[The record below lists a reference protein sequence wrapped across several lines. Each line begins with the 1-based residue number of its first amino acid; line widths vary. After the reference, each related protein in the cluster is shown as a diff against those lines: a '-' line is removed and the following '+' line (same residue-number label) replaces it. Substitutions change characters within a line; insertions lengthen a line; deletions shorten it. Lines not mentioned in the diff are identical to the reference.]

1 LLWAAELNPFIQHPV
16 MLQQIAF
23 FILFAFRV
31 VYQPG
36 DKTPAPQITHFHAR
50 EWRDQLMLEWTV
62 EANEAAGQFEVERSQ
77 DGKEFSTLALVFGS
91 DKPETDVYRFKER
104 DPRPARYY
112 RIRLIGKDK
121 TVVYSPVLQTAKA
134 AVTGGHA
141 ACAAP

>member
-1 LLWAAELNPFIQHPV
+1 

-23 FILFAFRV
+23 FVLFAVRLI
-31 VYQPG
+31 YQPG
-36 DKTPAPQITHFHAR
+36 DPAPAPHISHFHAR
-50 EWRDQLMLEWTV
+50 EWREQLLLEWTV
-62 EANEAAGQFEVERSQ
+62 EGNEAAGQFEVERSQ

-104 DPRPARYY
+104 DPRPARFY
-112 RIRLIGKDK
+112 RIRLTGKDK
-121 TVVYSPVLQTAKA
+121 SVVYSPVLQTGRL